1 MNLSDESPL
10 HMSLDY
16 REEEIMVDSASKF
29 PKESVL
35 STSESARDRLPLG
48 HMHTAL
54 GKTSP
59 PCWVNFLSSIG
70 AIHLAPASLACL
82 NFVCFSLKKNFPVY
96 SLPNQILSGLPWK
109 GGWAKCSLI
118 ARCQSQIHAPLS
130 PLQMHSPHNVKMQNK
145 EQGPS
150 APELANPKS
159 LLMSALINPVT
170 LNCRGLRWESTL
182 LRSIRITM
190 PGKILSLLS
199 QTGNCRSKCSC
210 WVGHHQNPITHCSWS
225 SA

>member
-10 HMSLDY
+10 HMSLDH
-16 REEEIMVDSASKF
+16 REEEITVDSASKF
-29 PKESVL
+29 PKKSVL

-48 HMHTAL
+48 HMHIAL

-70 AIHLAPASLACL
+70 TVHLAPASLVCL

-96 SLPNQILSGLPWK
+96 SLPNQTLSSLPWK

-118 ARCQSQIHAPLS
+118 VRCQSQRHVPLS
-130 PLQMHSPHNVKMQNK
+130 PLQMHSLHNVKMQNK

-150 APELANPKS
+150 APELSNPKS
-159 LLMSALINPVT
+159 LPISVLINPGT
-170 LNCRGLRWESTL
+170 LNCRGMRWESAL
-182 LRSIRITM
+182 LRSERITM
-190 PGKILSLLS
+190 PRKILSLPS